1 MTGWSGMPKTPAED
15 GGRSLRIAEKLEYVP
30 DRPGV
35 YLMRNDAGDVI
46 YVGKAVSLRN
56 RVRSYFQESRDAGPK
71 VEAMVRHVADFSY
84 IVTDSEVE
92 ALILEAN
99 LIKEEEPWYNI
110 RLKDDKSYPYLKIT
124 QEPFPRVLVVRRP
137 DRHDRVFGPYTDSRA
152 VRQTVQFLHKH
163 FPLRTC
169 KLDLSGERQHRP
181 CLLHHI
187 GRCGAPCAGL
197 QSEEEYAE
205 LIREV
210 GLFLEGR
217 HDRLVPGLEK
227 KMNEAATRLDFERA
241 ARLRDQ
247 IQAMEKVIERQKI
260 VTSADVDQDVL
271 GLALADTLACV
282 QVFFV
287 RSGKVVGG
295 EHFFLDIGEEDNQS
309 EILRSFVQQYYNQ
322 ARFVPQEVLLPL
334 SIESEDVVEAWLTGK
349 KGRRVYLRRP
359 QRGEKRRLVEM
370 VSENARLVLA
380 ARQERVSARQ
390 RHNEL
395 GLGQLQ
401 DVLGLLDLPRR
412 IEAYDVSNFQGS
424 ETVASMVVL
433 QDGEPVPADYRRF
446 RIRGVHGP
454 DDFAAM
460 REVVQRRFQR
470 ARREQQELDE
480 LEPAARQGSLAKAKF
495 AHLPDLILI
504 DGGRGQLNAAVGVL
518 HELGFGDLPV
528 VGLAERLEEIYMQDR
543 PDPLRLREDS
553 PGLHLLQRARD
564 EAHRFALGYHRQ
576 LRDRRTQGSSL
587 DAIVG
592 VGPARKR
599 ALIKHFGSVKGVRE
613 ATLAELE
620 AVPGLPQAVA
630 RRIFEQLGR
639 AERFE
644 PEP

>member
-1 MTGWSGMPKTPAED
+1 MSKTPLED
-15 GGRSLRIAEKLEYVP
+15 GGRSLHIAEKLKYVP

-46 YVGKAVSLRN
+46 YVGKAVSLRH

-71 VEAMVRHVADFSY
+71 VEAMVRHVADFGY
-84 IVTDSEVE
+84 IVTDSEIE

-124 QEPFPRVLVVRRP
+124 EEPFPRVLVVRRP
-137 DRHDRVFGPYTDSRA
+137 DRQDRVFGPYTDSRA
-152 VRQTVQFLHKH
+152 VRQTLQFLRKL

-169 KLDLSGERQHRP
+169 NIDLSGERKHRP
-181 CLLHHI
+181 CLLYHI

-197 QSEEEYAE
+197 QSEKEYAE
-205 LIREV
+205 LITEV
-210 GLFLEGR
+210 ELFLEGR
-217 HDRLVPGLEK
+217 HDRLLPSLEK
-227 KMNEAATRLDFERA
+227 KMNEAAARLEFERA

-260 VTSADVDQDVL
+260 VTSANVDQDVL
-271 GLALADTLACV
+271 GLALADALACV

-287 RSGKVVGG
+287 RGGKVVGS
-295 EHFFLDIGEEDNQS
+295 EHFFLDVGEEEDQS

-322 ARFVPQEVLLPL
+322 TRFVPQEVLLPL
-334 SIESEDVVEAWLTGK
+334 VIESGDVVEAWLSRKRG
-349 KGRRVYLRRP
+349 GRVHLRRP

-380 ARQERVSARQ
+380 ERQERASARQ
-390 RHNEL
+390 RHNEA
-395 GLGQLQ
+395 GLRQLKE
-401 DVLGLLDLPRR
+401 VLRLVDQPQR

-424 ETVASMVVL
+424 DTVASMVVL

-446 RIRGVHGP
+446 RIRGVQGP

-470 ARREQQELDE
+470 ALREQRELAE
-480 LEPAARQGSLAKAKF
+480 LEPAVREDARAKAKF
-495 AHLPDLILI
+495 AHLPDLVLI
-504 DGGRGQLNAAVGVL
+504 DGGRGQLNAAVSVL
-518 HELGFGDLPV
+518 RELGLGDLPA
-528 VGLAERLEEIYMQDR
+528 VGLAERLEEIYMQGQS
-543 PDPLRLREDS
+543 DPLRLREDS
-553 PGLHLLQRARD
+553 PGIHLLQRARD

-576 LRDRRTQGSSL
+576 LRDRRTQASSL
-587 DAIVG
+587 DAIEG

-613 ATLAELE
+613 ASLAELQ
-620 AVPGLPQAVA
+620 AVPGLPQVVA
-630 RRIFEQLGR
+630 QRIYEQLGR
-639 AERFE
+639 NERLR
-644 PEP
+644 PGP